1 MSKRPEE
8 LTGFAGL
15 IVHAVSLCDV
25 TGKPRILRNLYLA
38 ERMKEGLGMDKHGTG
53 PDAVKSWCE
62 GRTIPDAEEFFFLKR
77 AINRRLNEIGKEPY
91 FEDEPF
97 PRVAPW
103 GDGDGASDHS
113 VGSADGLKAKGGST
127 AVLSS
132 LRDDRAA

>member
-8 LTGFAGL
+8 LTGFAAL

-25 TGKPRILRNLYLA
+25 AGKPRILRNLYVE
-38 ERMKEGLGMDKHGTG
+38 ERLKEGLGTDKHGTG
-53 PDAVKSWCE
+53 PDAVRSWCI

-77 AINRRLNEIGKEPY
+77 AINRRLVEIGKAPY

-103 GDGDGASDHS
+103 GDGDGADPLDEESPSGTGYSQQTPFD
-113 VGSADGLKAKGGST
+113 VGFREL
-127 AVLSS
+127 
-132 LRDDRAA
+132 AATG